1 MEAAPRGTEPA
12 YSTSEHLLG
21 HERSIAFDFDG
32 IRLAVP
38 SRQLSV
44 LAASAVFGFGP
55 PQVVE
60 YFLLGGQFLKCFN
73 KVSILRRSLS
83 ASIGSLHRADG
94 YRLVLSRDLEA
105 AADAI
110 LPMLD

>member
-38 SRQLSV
+38 SRLLSV
-44 LAASAVFGFGP
+44 PAASPVFGFGP

-60 YFLLGGQFLKCFN
+60 YFLRGGEFLKSFN

-83 ASIGSLHRADG
+83 ASIGSLRADG

-105 AADAI
+105 AANAI